1 MLMIG
6 NDIALFRQHASFTLT
21 YITMERCLSL
31 SLFFFLFFLGGGG
44 GGGEVGDLGWLW
56 LFGWFAMDAFNNL
69 NIYLFYFFSLG
80 EDSSKLI

>member
-31 SLFFFLFFLGGGG
+31 FSFSFFFGGGG
-44 GGGEVGDLGWLW
+44 WRAGEVGDLGWLW

-80 EDSSKLI
+80 